1 MNSCLYAHLL
11 PNGTPYEYP
20 WKDTKLNENG
30 EWEDDIEPT
39 LAQRLGSLGIWL
51 NNKNSIILSKLC
63 VCGWGFGVLEKFT
76 HQEEIKG

>member
-11 PNGTPYEYP
+11 PNGTPDEYP

-39 LAQRLGSLGIWL
+39 LAQRFGSLGI
-51 NNKNSIILSKLC
+51 
-63 VCGWGFGVLEKFT
+63 
-76 HQEEIKG
+76 

>member
-39 LAQRLGSLGIWL
+39 LAQRLGSLGI
-51 NNKNSIILSKLC
+51 
-63 VCGWGFGVLEKFT
+63 
-76 HQEEIKG
+76 